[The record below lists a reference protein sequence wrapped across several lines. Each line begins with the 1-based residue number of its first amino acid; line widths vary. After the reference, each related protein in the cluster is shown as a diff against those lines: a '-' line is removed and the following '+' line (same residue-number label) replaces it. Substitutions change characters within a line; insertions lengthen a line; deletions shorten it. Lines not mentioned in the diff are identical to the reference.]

1 LPTCEEPVKGSV
13 LLAAVILAVT
23 GCSAP
28 EPAGAGAAPSPGSGS
43 FPVTVQH
50 AFGST
55 TVERAPERIVAL
67 GTTDAD
73 VVLALGE
80 MPVGIR
86 SPYNFPRGVGAWAE
100 DELGSAT
107 PAVMGRE
114 INYEAIAAL
123 RPDLILDV
131 VDGAEQEQ
139 YDTLARIAPTVALP
153 AGARP
158 YAPAWQETTML
169 IATAL
174 GLEAKGAELVE
185 RTEAYLAD
193 VRAAHPGFEGRT
205 VTYIDAYGA
214 EAFVGGRDATAV
226 QMMGELG
233 FQPVPYVRDLQTDET
248 QVPVSNELLGQ
259 VDADVLLIYAFGNT
273 EEQAQQQ
280 NPALAGLSAVR
291 DGRAYWLSDLSLSQ
305 PSVLSIPHGVDA
317 MLPVLEEATG

>member
-1 LPTCEEPVKGSV
+1 VV
-13 LLAAVILAVT
+13 LAVA
-23 GCSAP
+23 GCSSAERAAGGATAP
-28 EPAGAGAAPSPGSGS
+28 APGSGP
-43 FPVTVQH
+43 FRVTVEH

-67 GTTDAD
+67 GATDAD

-153 AGARP
+153 AGAKP

-193 VRAAHPGFEGRT
+193 VRAAPGFEGRT

-226 QMMGELG
+226 RMMGELG

-248 QVPVSNELLGQ
+248 QIPVSNELLGQ
-259 VDADVLLIYAFGNT
+259 IDADVLLIYAFGNT
-273 EEQAQQQ
+273 EEQALQQS
-280 NPALAGLSAVR
+280 PALASLSAVR
-291 DGRAYWLSDLSLSQ
+291 DGRAYWLPDLSLSQ

-317 MLPVLEEATG
+317 MLPFLEEATG